1 MEADELIKVTINMDE
16 NLMQSQQNLGGI
28 PVLLCDYSIFAN
40 KDQTNSRTS
49 NNSVYVSGCFRN
61 CQQYFY
67 HLLFGTDLFTISN
80 SSIVPNDV
88 TTNLLSAPERVKDAM
103 DVFIE
108 SRQTEDS

>member
-1 MEADELIKVTINMDE
+1 MQ

-49 NNSVYVSGCFRN
+49 NNAVYISGCFRN
-61 CQQYFY
+61 CQECFY
-67 HLLFGTDLFTISN
+67 QSAFCTVLFTISN
-80 SSIVPNDV
+80 SRIVPNDV
-88 TTNLLSAPERVKDAM
+88 TINILSAPERVKDPM

-108 SRQTEDS
+108 S